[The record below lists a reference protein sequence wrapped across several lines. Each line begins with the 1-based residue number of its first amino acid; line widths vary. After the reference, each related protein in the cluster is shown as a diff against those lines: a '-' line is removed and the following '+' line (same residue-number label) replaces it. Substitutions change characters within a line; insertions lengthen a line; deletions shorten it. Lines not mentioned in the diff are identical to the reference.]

1 MNKLFNI
8 HDWQSKQR
16 LNEFEDK
23 NNQFDKETKTIA
35 ELANLFLDYSK
46 RLRKGEFKGLDS
58 GEINEIDDL
67 IAMILQGAMDG
78 NIKSILQRF
87 EAMAIKTVDN
97 PDDNL
102 EDELDTEDETI

>member
-23 NNQFDKETKTIA
+23 NNQFDKETKTVA

-46 RLRKGEFKGLDS
+46 RLRKGEFKGLQ
-58 GEINEIDDL
+58 GAEIDEIDDL
-67 IAMILQGAMDG
+67 VGLVLQGAMEG
-78 NIKSILQRF
+78 NITSIIKRLEKIATKKIKSEI
-87 EAMAIKTVDN
+87 
-97 PDDNL
+97 
-102 EDELDTEDETI
+102 